1 MQAALEIL
9 QQAIQHALALGL
21 GRAGGLEPLRDALRA
36 LQPYDALAPLTES
49 LQRVLET
56 SDTRVQLN
64 ELTRLYYACDQAL
77 ARLHAYTLPT
87 QAQDLLTE
95 PTRQTAAHAPEGIE
109 PFAALFRGDI
119 SLVQAM
125 PAIYEHIAKWQ
136 PNDSILPLQLTLAH
150 SGIAHIAIEKLQSLG
165 SDALPLLIR
174 LAGSKNPL
182 TRLRA
187 CELLLEH
194 PEPKATAALRHALTQ
209 VPRALPLFQKLRSR
223 TDLHGIFLG
232 DDAPTLEQWLTIL
245 HTREQLRQM
254 LERAK
259 IPIMLQPQGAPV
271 IRSLFEKIREFA
283 RYESDYLG
291 MIAAIPH
298 EQATQHLLSQNRF
311 SGVGFQHF
319 ITTLDYRLTPIVLST
334 YTRFGAADVGR
345 LAQLGDAAFLPH
357 VLLAKHNSLRRYGE
371 PAEILKSN

>member
-56 SDTRVQLN
+56 NDTRIQLN

-77 ARLHAYTLPT
+77 ARLHAYMLPT
-87 QAQDLLTE
+87 RAQDLLTE
-95 PTRQTAAHAPEGIE
+95 PTRQTAAPALEDTE

-119 SLVQAM
+119 SLAQAM
-125 PAIYEHIAKWQ
+125 PVIYERIARWQ
-136 PNDSILPLQLTLAH
+136 IGDSILPLQLTLAH
-150 SGIAHIAIEKLQSLG
+150 SSIAHIAIEKLQSLG
-165 SDALPLLIR
+165 SDSLPLLIR

-194 PEPKATAALRHALTQ
+194 SDPKATAALRHALTQ
-209 VPRALPLFQKLRSR
+209 APRALPLFQKLRSR
-223 TDLHGIFLG
+223 SDLHGIFLG
-232 DDAPTLEQWLTIL
+232 KNAPTLEQSLAAVQ
-245 HTREQLRQM
+245 TREQLRQM
-254 LERAK
+254 LQHAATQ
-259 IPIMLQPQGAPV
+259 IMLQPPDAPA
-271 IRSLFEKIREFA
+271 IHSLFEKLREFA

-291 MIAAIPH
+291 MVAVIPH
-298 EQATQHLLSQNRF
+298 ERATQYLLNQNRF
-311 SGVGFQHF
+311 SGVSFQHL
-319 ITTLDYRLTPIVLST
+319 ITTLDYRLTPMVLSHS
-334 YTRFGAADVGR
+334 TRFWDSDLNKLAR
-345 LAQLGDAAFLPH
+345 LCDAAFLPH

-371 PAEILKSN
+371 PAEILKQN

>member
-9 QQAIQHALALGL
+9 QEAIQHALALGL
-21 GRAGGLEPLRDALRA
+21 GRAGGLEPLRDAQRA
-36 LQPYDALAPLTES
+36 LQPYDALAPLAES

-56 SDTRVQLN
+56 DDTRVQLN

-87 QAQDLLTE
+87 RAQDLLTE
-95 PTRQTAAHAPEGIE
+95 PTRQTAAPALEDTE

-119 SLVQAM
+119 SLAQAM
-125 PAIYEHIAKWQ
+125 PAIYERIARWR
-136 PNDSILPLQLTLAH
+136 PEDSILPLQLTLAH
-150 SGIAHIAIEKLQSLG
+150 SSIAHIAIEKLQSLG

-187 CELLLEH
+187 CELLLER
-194 PEPKATAALRHALTQ
+194 PEPKATAALRSALTQ

-223 TDLHGIFLG
+223 TDLHQIFLG
-232 DDAPTLEQWLTIL
+232 ENAPTLEQWLAAL

-254 LERAK
+254 LQRAA
-259 IPIMLQPQGAPV
+259 IQIMLQPPDSAAL
-271 IRSLFEKIREFA
+271 RLLSEKLREFA
-283 RYESDYLG
+283 RFESDYLG
-291 MIAAIPH
+291 LIAAVPH
-298 EQATQHLLSQNRF
+298 ERVTQYILVQNRF

-319 ITTLDYRLTPIVLST
+319 VATLDYRLTPMVLNHS
-334 YTRFGAADVGR
+334 TRFWGSDLDKVAR
-345 LAQLGDAAFLPH
+345 LGDAAFLPH
-357 VLLAKHNSLRRYGE
+357 VLQANHNSLRHYGE
-371 PAEILKSN
+371 PAQILKQN